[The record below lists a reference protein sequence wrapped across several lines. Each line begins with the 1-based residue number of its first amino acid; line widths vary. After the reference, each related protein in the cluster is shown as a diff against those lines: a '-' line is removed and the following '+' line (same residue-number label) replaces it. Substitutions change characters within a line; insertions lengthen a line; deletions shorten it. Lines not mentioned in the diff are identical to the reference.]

1 MNRLQWIIVIFV
13 SFIHLIAFAHRMEV
27 VPFLVD
33 LTEFYGV
40 GYKEAGGL
48 MSAFLLGYA
57 FFQIPAGTLSDKY
70 SPKRLIVIGSITMSI
85 SALLFAATDS
95 LLYSLILRF
104 FMGASSAMIFSP
116 GIKMISSHTP
126 KEKRGLSIGILEA
139 AAGLGMLL
147 ALTLFP
153 ILSSSISWNYLFLGL
168 SVILLPVLLIFL
180 YLPGRK
186 KAETNGYET
195 QIKKVDFFNLFR
207 NGKVLRLL
215 GISFFGLFGLYGFIV
230 WFPTYLESSL
240 GYTKNEVGMIMA
252 VTMIFQVIAAPVSGR
267 VSDWMGQRKL
277 TLIFGS
283 ALMLFASIWL
293 LIFQGFGIYF
303 ISIVIGTGISFSMA
317 PMLTLAT
324 EVVSVSMAGSV
335 ISVMNTV
342 GQIASAISGYV
353 FGFLYDFTGH
363 FFLVWAACCIS
374 FIIRII
380 FCLGKLEDTH
390 VEVPHNQGEHA

>member
-1 MNRLQWIIVIFV
+1 MNRLQWFIVIFI

-33 LTEFYGV
+33 LTQFYSV
-40 GYKEAGGL
+40 GYKEVGGL

-70 SPKRLIVIGSITMSI
+70 SPKRLIVIGSITMNITS
-85 SALLFAATDS
+85 LLFAITDS
-95 LLYSLILRF
+95 LLLSLILRF

-116 GIKMISSHTP
+116 GIKLISSHTP
-126 KEKRGLSIGILEA
+126 KEKRGVSIGILEA
-139 AAGLGMLL
+139 AAGMGMLL
-147 ALTLFP
+147 ALTIFP
-153 ILSSSISWNYLFLGL
+153 ILSSVIRWNYLFFGL
-168 SVILLPVLLIFL
+168 SIILLPVVLVFISV
-180 YLPGRK
+180 PDGK
-186 KAETNGYET
+186 QEVTNGNEP
-195 QIKKVDFFNLFR
+195 QISKTDFLNLFH

-240 GYTKNEVGMIMA
+240 GYTKNEVGIIMA
-252 VTMIFQVIAAPVSGR
+252 VTMIFQVIMAPISGKI
-267 VSDWMGQRKL
+267 SDWMGQRKM

-283 ALMLFASIWL
+283 ALMLFSSLWL
-293 LIFQGFGIYF
+293 LIFQSFGIYF
-303 ISIVIGTGISFSMA
+303 ISIIIGTGISFSMA

-353 FGFLYDFTGH
+353 FGSLYDFSSN
-363 FFLVWAACCIS
+363 FQLV
-374 FIIRII
+374 
-380 FCLGKLEDTH
+380 
-390 VEVPHNQGEHA
+390 